1 MNHIKKF
8 EQFNTNNQEEI
19 IIEGLSSYLM
29 KIPGIKKMYDKA
41 MKIFDAIKGD
51 VKKYLN
57 NLSEDE
63 LTEVKKF
70 DLSKVSSLPI
80 TEAEEKK
87 DKKTIINKV
96 LRVIG
101 GGSIFVGLVSGIYSM
116 IVAYINQSGEQAT
129 PFFLAFTILA
139 VIGGISNIAGTDEEE
154 EKAKIMKDLE
164 KNKK

>member
-8 EQFNTNNQEEI
+8 EQFNANNQDEI

-29 KIPGIKKMYDKA
+29 KIPGIKKMYERA
-41 MKIFDAIKGD
+41 MKIFDAIKDD
-51 VKKYLN
+51 VKKYLSN
-57 NLSEDE
+57 
-63 LTEVKKF
+63 LTEDQLREIKKF
-70 DLSKVSSLPI
+70 DLSKISSLPI

-101 GGSIFVGLVSGIYSM
+101 GGTIFVGLVSGIYSM
-116 IVAYINQSGEQAT
+116 IIAYINQSGEQAT
-129 PFFLAFTILA
+129 PFFFAFSILV

-154 EKAKIMKDLE
+154 KKPKTMKG
-164 KNKK
+164 